1 MIMSYDAM
9 DAMIPVV
16 LHNYAIYT
24 PAVVLFLKNCRLFC
38 RDNAVICRYNAE
50 IILFLNVRARYRL

>member
-38 RDNAVICRYNAE
+38 RDNAVICRYNT
-50 IILFLNVRARYRL
+50 RL